1 MVSEFEHFIKKN
13 TLFNR
18 KHRLLLA
25 LSGGIDSVCL
35 FYLLLQSGFNFSV
48 AHCNFSLRDKESD
61 EDENF
66 VKKLAAKHKITCHT
80 TRFDTQMLARK
91 NKTGIQETA
100 RNLRYQWFST
110 LLKEHAY
117 DKLLTAH
124 HLGDNTETM
133 LINLI
138 RSTGVSGLHG
148 IAIKTHQ
155 ICRPLMFTNRSEI
168 ESFVKENHI
177 RYREDS
183 SNQNDYYL
191 RNALRLHVVP
201 ELKKIEPLAD
211 KAFFKSSQEI
221 SEFETMSRFL
231 MHEKWEKICVFK
243 NHSYF
248 ISDDIFSLPAE
259 IASALLYYNLKQY
272 GFNRNQTNAIASSE
286 SASPG
291 FSQFSAE
298 WEIIRERKG
307 FILQKKQS
315 TQKILEKI
323 SIKSKKVVLDRLTFD
338 IHTIDKNEVQL
349 GQSNCLFFDAGKI
362 AYPLIIRN
370 WTSGDK
376 IQVLGMKG
384 RKKVSDILTD
394 RKIPH
399 TERAQQLV
407 IEDAKA
413 NLICILPD
421 IVSETC
427 KLDAQSTAV
436 LRIRMNPA
444 KFVNP
449 ITTDK

>member
-13 TLFNR
+13 TLFKR
-18 KHRLLLA
+18 KHKLLLA
-25 LSGGIDSVCL
+25 FSGGIDSVCL
-35 FYLLLQSGFNFSV
+35 FHLLLQSGYNFSV
-48 AHCNFSLRDKESD
+48 AHCNFGLRGKESD

-66 VKKLAAKHKITCHT
+66 VKKLAAKHKITCHI
-80 TRFDTQMLARK
+80 TRFDTLIAAEK

-100 RNLRYQWFST
+100 RNLRYQWFNS
-110 LLKEHAY
+110 LLKEFNY

-138 RSTGVSGLHG
+138 RSTGISGLHG
-148 IAIKTHQ
+148 IALKNHQ
-155 ICRPLMFTNRSEI
+155 VCRPLMFSNRSEI
-168 ESFVKENHI
+168 EVFIKKNRI
-177 RYREDS
+177 KFREDS

-201 ELKKIEPLAD
+201 ELKKIEPLTD

-221 SEFETMSRFL
+221 LEFESMSRFL
-231 MHEKWEKICVFK
+231 MQEKWEQICTSR
-243 NHSYF
+243 NEHYF
-248 ISDDIFSLPAE
+248 ISDEIFSLPAE
-259 IASALLYYNLKQY
+259 IISALLYYNLKQY
-272 GFNRNQTNAIASSE
+272 GFSRTQTNAIANSK
-286 SASPG
+286 SAG
-291 FSQFSAE
+291 LGTSQFSAD
-298 WEIIRERKG
+298 WEIIRERMG

-315 TQKILEKI
+315 AQKILEKI
-323 SIKSKKVVLDRLTFD
+323 TSKTKKVVLDRLSFD
-338 IHTIDKNEVQL
+338 FHTIDKKEVQL

-362 AYPLIIRN
+362 TYPLIIRN
-370 WTSGDK
+370 WIPGDK
-376 IQVLGMKG
+376 IQILGMKG

-399 TERAQQLV
+399 SERARQLI

-427 KLDAQSTAV
+427 KLDAHSTAV
-436 LRIRMNPA
+436 LRIHMNPA